1 MIPHLRGVARASMG
15 HSQVVLGPQDVEHL
29 LGVAACLRA
38 DPEARLAE
46 DSLLGVV
53 RSDARGHQVQLAW
66 AVAGPRVLV
75 WGQGAVVPLG

>member
-1 MIPHLRGVARASMG
+1 MIRHLRGVARASMG
-15 HSQVVLGPQDVEHL
+15 HFQVVLGLQDVEHL
-29 LGVAACLRA
+29 LGAAACLPA

-53 RSDARGHQVQLAW
+53 RSAARGHQVQHAW

-75 WGQGAVVPLG
+75 WGQVAVVPLG

>member
-1 MIPHLRGVARASMG
+1 MG
-15 HSQVVLGPQDVEHL
+15 HFQVVLGPQDVEHL
-29 LGVAACLRA
+29 PGAAACLPA

-53 RSDARGHQVQLAW
+53 RSGARGHQVQLAW

-75 WGQGAVVPLG
+75 WGLGAVVPLG

>member
-15 HSQVVLGPQDVEHL
+15 HFLVVLGPQDVEHL

-46 DSLLGVV
+46 DSLLDVV